1 MIVTCEACDTRFQLD
16 DERIPSEGV
25 RVRCSCC
32 RHGFFVSAVAGDAC
46 GPPEVDPSERQDEL
60 GMALSDQFDRAVE
73 EDRAEVLAREI
84 PSLPT
89 EPSEA
94 TPDPSPLESASPV
107 VPTPA
112 TEGSDPVEA
121 EASSRLPVESTAA
134 PRPVSPIPRAQA
146 SDSKESKVPPVPR
159 SLPRR
164 VPRPP
169 RLGRTATAVGWT
181 LTLGLCALALL
192 WEIRATMGG

>member
-32 RHGFFVSAVAGDAC
+32 RHGFFVSAVARDEC
-46 GPPEVDPSERQDEL
+46 GPPEVDPSEREDES
-60 GMALSDQFDRAVE
+60 GMALSDHFDRAVE

-84 PSLPT
+84 PSPPT

-94 TPDPSPLESASPV
+94 TPDPPLVESASPV
-107 VPTPA
+107 VPTLA

-121 EASSRLPVESTAA
+121 EVSSRRPIESTAA
-134 PRPVSPIPRAQA
+134 PRSISPILRAQA
-146 SDSKESKVPPVPR
+146 SDSKESQVPADPR
-159 SLPRR
+159 FSSRR

-169 RLGRTATAVGWT
+169 RLGPTATAVGWT
-181 LTLGLCALALL
+181 LTLGLCALGLL

>member
-32 RHGFFVSAVAGDAC
+32 HHGFFVSAVGGDEAAL
-46 GPPEVDPSERQDEL
+46 PQVDPSEREDEL

-73 EDRAEVLAREI
+73 EDRAEVLSREI
-84 PSLPT
+84 SLPPA

-94 TPDPSPLESASPV
+94 TPDPTSLVSASPV
-107 VPTPA
+107 VSTPA
-112 TEGSDPVEA
+112 TEGRDPVEA
-121 EASSRLPVESTAA
+121 EESSTGSVESMTA
-134 PRPVSPIPRAQA
+134 PRSIAPIPCAQA
-146 SDSKESKVPPVPR
+146 SDSKESQDPVAPR
-159 SLPRR
+159 SLPPR

-181 LTLGLCALALL
+181 LTLGLCALGLL
-192 WEIRATMGG
+192 WEIRATVGG